1 MVGPAPTENQE
12 ASMSHTLRRTLLA
25 ALVATVAG
33 LSLADAAFAQSKGGN
48 DRGGGVSRG
57 GGHEGGTDAA
67 FDIYGTKASKPVLTH
82 VPPTH
87 NRKPRR
93 WFPAPQVSCEVD
105 GDLEIYNGADRRK
118 CNTPT
123 KRMRQAYLSCETI
136 YIAVPG
142 GYVPRRVCGRGE

>member
-48 DRGGGVSRG
+48 DRGGNRG
-57 GGHEGGTDAA
+57 GLESGPEAVFDANMA
-67 FDIYGTKASKPVLTH
+67 KIVVTH

-93 WFPAPQVSCEVD
+93 SRYPHQVSCEVD
-105 GDLEIYNGADRRK
+105 ADLNVYNSADYRK
-118 CNTPT
+118 CNQPT
-123 KRMRQAYLSCETI
+123 KRIRQAYLSCETV
-136 YIAVPG
+136 YVAVPG
-142 GYVPRRVCGRGE
+142 GYIPERVCTRGN